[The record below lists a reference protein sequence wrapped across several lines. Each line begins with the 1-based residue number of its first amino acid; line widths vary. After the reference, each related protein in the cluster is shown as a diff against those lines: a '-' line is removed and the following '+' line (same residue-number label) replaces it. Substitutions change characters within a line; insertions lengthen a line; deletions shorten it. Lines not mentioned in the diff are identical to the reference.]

1 MTITLELPPEIER
14 GLSALA
20 EAQCISL
27 TDFARQVLARKV
39 ETDPKPA
46 GTAEVQSSNL
56 ADLMAPYQGLLT
68 AEEIDLYFSRNRMP
82 SRPIDLE

>member
-20 EAQCISL
+20 EAKGVTVADYAQ
-27 TDFARQVLARKV
+27 QVLAREV
-39 ETDPKPA
+39 AVDPKPA
-46 GTAEVQSSNL
+46 GAAEVQPNNL
-56 ADLMAPYQGLLT
+56 ADLMAPYRGLL
-68 AEEIDLYFSRNRMP
+68 ADEEIDLYFSRNRMP